1 MKNLYPTLVIACSFS
16 LLSTA
21 TRAIAAAEL
30 QYAYLQ
36 LNTNSQGC
44 VELAQ
49 AVLRNEGFRNLA
61 KSSVSATGTR
71 GNLKAVVDCS
81 ITSGRAT
88 QATIIVAGVSTNQQ
102 AEVINWVRRIYSA
115 IGSYQG
121 SNLPGDTSVGVLMNE
136 REFAQFITA
145 LKRSRPNQMEFLAQ
159 PARAGYF
166 TVAQVK
172 EIIAAFRFPAEQED
186 VAVMLYPRVV
196 DKANWYTVYEAFSSS
211 SSRQRVQQR
220 IEGN

>member
-88 QATIIVAGVSTNQQ
+88 QATI
-102 AEVINWVRRIYSA
+102 
-115 IGSYQG
+115 
-121 SNLPGDTSVGVLMNE
+121 
-136 REFAQFITA
+136 
-145 LKRSRPNQMEFLAQ
+145 
-159 PARAGYF
+159 
-166 TVAQVK
+166 
-172 EIIAAFRFPAEQED
+172 
-186 VAVMLYPRVV
+186 
-196 DKANWYTVYEAFSSS
+196 
-211 SSRQRVQQR
+211 
-220 IEGN
+220 